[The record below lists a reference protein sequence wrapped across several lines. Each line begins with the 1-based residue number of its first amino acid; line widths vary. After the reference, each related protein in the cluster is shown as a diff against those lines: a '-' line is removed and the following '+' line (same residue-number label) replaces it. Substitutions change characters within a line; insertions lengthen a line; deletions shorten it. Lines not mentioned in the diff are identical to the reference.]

1 MIAIGLALLFW
12 AWQRAGGFGPMLKQP
27 GRLTTWG
34 DFWKV
39 FVPSLTAMVGY
50 WATLSLNIPDFTR
63 FAKSQRDQAVGQA
76 LGLPPTMT
84 LYSFIGVAVTS
95 ATVVIFGQAI
105 WNPVVLLS
113 KFNQPL
119 ITLIALFAL
128 GTATLNTN
136 IAANVVSPAN
146 DFSNLWPGK
155 ITFLR
160 GGIIT
165 AIIGVLIRPWRL
177 MENADKYIGWL
188 VGYSGLLGPVAGIMI
203 ADYYLIRKKMIATED
218 LYLRGG
224 FYEFSRGFNI
234 RAVIAL
240 VFGIGIALIGVVV
253 PSLHWLYDYAWFGGF
268 FTSGIVYFVLMKRG

>member
-1 MIAIGLALLFW
+1 
-12 AWQRAGGFGPMLKQP
+12 QP
-27 GRLTTWG
+27 SRLRTGTEV
-34 DFWKV
+34 WKV

-63 FAKSQRDQAVGQA
+63 FAKSQRDQQIGQA
-76 LGLPPTMT
+76 LGLPSTMT

-95 ATVVIFGQAI
+95 ATIVIFGQAI
-105 WNPVVLLS
+105 WDPVVLLS

-119 ITLIALFAL
+119 IAFIALLAL

-146 DFSNLWPGK
+146 DFSNLWPSK
-155 ITFLR
+155 ITFVR

-165 AIIGVLIRPWRL
+165 AILGVLIRPWRL

-218 LYLRGG
+218 LYLRGR
-224 FYEFSRGFNI
+224 FYEFSRGFNL

-240 VFGIGIALIGVVV
+240 ILGIGIALIGVVV
-253 PSLHWLYDYAWFGGF
+253 PPLHWLYDYAWFGGF
-268 FTSGIVYFVLMKRG
+268 FTSGITYMVLMKRR